1 MFRYMLGGGSMQS
14 YLISM
19 LLALPVVLLALSLHE
34 AAHGIAAYKLGDPTA
49 RNLGRITLNPLK
61 HLDPFGFLSML
72 LVGFGWAKPV
82 PVNAR
87 NFKKPRRDMALT
99 ALAGPVSNLLLSFV
113 FLLLLRFVGFGWLW
127 NLSYP
132 SEMAEKMAYFFVL
145 FLYYG
150 VQLNIT
156 LAVFNLL
163 PIPPLDGS
171 RILFILLPPRLYYK
185 IMPYQRQI
193 TLVVLLL
200 LLLGPLSWGIQ
211 ALSSLILRGMFALV
225 GMSGFLI

>member
-1 MFRYMLGGGSMQS
+1 MFRYMLGGGSLQS

-72 LVGFGWAKPV
+72 LVGFGWANPV

-113 FLLLLRFVGFGWLW
+113 FLLLLRLVGFGWLW

-132 SEMAEKMAYFFVL
+132 SEKMAYFFVL